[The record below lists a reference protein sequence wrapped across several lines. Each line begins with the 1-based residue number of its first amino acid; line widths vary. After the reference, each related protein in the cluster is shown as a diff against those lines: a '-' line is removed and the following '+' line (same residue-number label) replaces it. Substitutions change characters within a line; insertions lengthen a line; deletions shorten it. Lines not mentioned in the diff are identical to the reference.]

1 MELTFET
8 LKMMLDHLPSCVFLK
23 DKDCRYVYASHF
35 SNNPFNPKK
44 IDVIGKTDFEIQYD
58 QKIAQN
64 AYDETKRIIETGI
77 GIRQTLDCSMNGTP
91 FFIELSIDPVRDKDE
106 IVGVIGQIN
115 NVTERILMEKQLETY
130 ARTDSLTG
138 LLNRNYLEFWEKN
151 EINPNMFPLCIISAD
166 CDGLKQINDKYGH
179 QMGDEYLRLSCSVFR
194 VGLPENAIKI
204 RQGGD
209 EFLFLIPNTTK
220 EEGNFIIQKMAA
232 LTKEITIQQQHV
244 SISFGCSQMDSIS
257 QKFKD
262 CVKQSDENM
271 YIEKQKHHKNEV

>member
-23 DKDCRYVYASHF
+23 DKECRYVYASHF

-77 GIRQTLDCSMNGTP
+77 GVRQTLDCSMNGTP
-91 FFIELSIDPVRDKDE
+91 FFIELSIDPVREKGE

-138 LLNRNYLEFWEKN
+138 LLNRNYLDFWKKN

-166 CDGLKQINDKYGH
+166 CDRLKQINDKYGH

-194 VGLPENAIKI
+194 VGLPEKSIKI
-204 RQGGD
+204 RSGGD

-220 EEGNFIIQKMAA
+220 EEGKFIINKMST
-232 LTKEITIQQQHV
+232 LTGEITIQQQHV

-257 QKFKD
+257 QNFEE
-262 CVKQSDENM
+262 CVRKSDEEM
-271 YIEKQKHHKNEV
+271 YKVKKEHHKIN